1 MSNSQKDN
9 IEHLLMPITEA
20 QPSGSSIRYELISK
34 KFTKGS
40 DRVLWYDAIQNAMRE
55 DVYEDR
61 YKVEAPLVANWK
73 LVSQYTTDIL
83 LNHSK
88 DLQVASWYCIAHIH
102 NNVDK
107 FESISDGL
115 YLISKLVE
123 RYWPSLYPNVQSDDE
138 SENDYLDRRAGI
150 ITLHDS
156 KLSTVLLSVPLLE
169 PQTQSLISTGDGSIY
184 RFNLENYQKLVLSRK
199 LRQTSDSDQSNYE
212 LANDSV
218 WQNAAKDTRSDYI
231 NHAIEYLEKS
241 ISLIDEFND
250 NIETHYLNDTPTLY
264 QVRFTLQE
272 MINTIER
279 YVPNVVN
286 SEDTE
291 NLNIATQKD
300 AQLESFNERTAS
312 LPAFAST
319 IAEPS
324 VTKRKELFIQ
334 LNEISMYFKIHEP
347 HSPVSYLIDRAIRWG
362 SIPLN
367 DWLREAFNEN
377 EDTVKLARRL
387 EDLLGIMQSE
397 STNDQHLS

>member
-40 DRVLWYDAIQNAMRE
+40 DRILWYDAIQNAMRE

-61 YKVEAPLVANWK
+61 YRVEAPLVANWK

-88 DLQVASWYCIAHIH
+88 DLQVASWYCIAHIN

-115 YLISKLVE
+115 YLITKLVE
-123 RYWPSLYPNVQSDDE
+123 RYWPSLYPNVQPEDE
-138 SENDYLDRRAGI
+138 SENDYLDRRAGT

-156 KLSTVLLSVPLLE
+156 KLSTVLLGVPLLE

-199 LRQTSDSDQSNYE
+199 LRQPSDSDQSNYE

-218 WQNAAKDTRSDYI
+218 WQEAAKDTRSDFI
-231 NHAIEYLEKS
+231 NHAIDYLEKS

-250 NIETHYLNDTPTLY
+250 NIEKHYLNDTPTLY

-291 NLNIATQKD
+291 SISIATQKV
-300 AQLESFNERTAS
+300 AHIESFNERTVPLS
-312 LPAFAST
+312 AFART
-319 IAEPS
+319 IVEPG
-324 VTKRKELFIQ
+324 VTTRKELFIQ
-334 LNEISMYFKIHEP
+334 LNEISKYFKIHEP

-362 SIPLN
+362 NIPLN

-387 EDLLGIMQSE
+387 EDLLGIMQNE
-397 STNDQHLS
+397 STNDHH

>member
-1 MSNSQKDN
+1 
-9 IEHLLMPITEA
+9 MPITEA

-40 DRVLWYDAIQNAMRE
+40 DRILWYDAIQNAMRE

-61 YKVEAPLVANWK
+61 YRVEAPLVANWK

-88 DLQVASWYCIAHIH
+88 DLQVASWYCIAHIN

-115 YLISKLVE
+115 YLITKLVE
-123 RYWPSLYPNVQSDDE
+123 RYWPSLYPNVQPEDE
-138 SENDYLDRRAGI
+138 SENDYLDRRAGT

-156 KLSTVLLSVPLLE
+156 KLSTVLLGVPLLE

-199 LRQTSDSDQSNYE
+199 LRQPSDSDQSNYE

-218 WQNAAKDTRSDYI
+218 WQEAAKDTRSDFI
-231 NHAIEYLEKS
+231 NHAIDYLEKS

-250 NIETHYLNDTPTLY
+250 NIEKHYLNDTPTLY

-291 NLNIATQKD
+291 SISIATQKV
-300 AQLESFNERTAS
+300 AHIESFNERTVPLS
-312 LPAFAST
+312 AFART
-319 IAEPS
+319 IVEPG
-324 VTKRKELFIQ
+324 VTTRKELFIQ
-334 LNEISMYFKIHEP
+334 LNEISKYFKIHEP

-362 SIPLN
+362 NIPLN

-387 EDLLGIMQSE
+387 EDLLGIMQNE
-397 STNDQHLS
+397 STNDHH